1 MKVLLSY
8 NLESDWARLGVL
20 FSVAPSDQSPDPEQT
35 LIRTALAVEEN
46 ARLLPL
52 AVTWL
57 VEYGEAIARHRL
69 RHLAAS
75 TLSHQHQAVLALI
88 IESALAH
95 GASKRLANV
104 LDACHPAP
112 NPAPLSR
119 SFRSNPR
126 LAAIA
131 ERTASSESKRW
142 GVWAPPVT
150 LKRDAIRPLQWVLAA
165 NPEFHNRFVRHG
177 DLRCSVLITLQRDVG
192 GQIQSESALARHVSA
207 TRAGLRKALDAL
219 VHEGEIIRLPR
230 PSHVRDGGVALASVQ
245 RRLVTIHS

>member
-1 MKVLLSY
+1 MKVFLSY
-8 NLESDWARLGVL
+8 NLESDWARLGAL
-20 FSVAPSDQSPDPEQT
+20 FSVAPSDQSPDPEQV
-35 LIRTALAVEEN
+35 LIRTASAAEDN
-46 ARLLPL
+46 ARVLPL

-57 VEYGEAIARHRL
+57 VEYGEVIARHRL

-75 TLSHQHQAVLALI
+75 TLSRQHQAVLALI

-104 LDACHPAP
+104 LDVCHPAP

-131 ERTASSESKRW
+131 ERTASPESKRW

-192 GQIQSESALARHVSA
+192 SQIQSESALARHVGA

-219 VHEGEIIRLPR
+219 VHEGAITRLPR
-230 PSHVRDGGVALASVQ
+230 APHARDRGVALASH
-245 RRLVTIHS
+245 LVAPLS